1 MGTKYRVTS
10 DLHYWHKNI
19 LNFESSKRF
28 RGDLYKTV
36 EQMNQDLTVK
46 FNHGADANT
55 VTFVLGDFCFGHGKQ
70 VIKRLEEILDELVGH
85 IVLVKGNH
93 DNFDAI
99 KTFKKRGHD
108 VCDYYEF
115 NDYEQKICMSHYPFA
130 AWNKSHYGSVF
141 LHGHCHGSYSAKG
154 RILDVGWDVHGRI
167 LGLPEA
173 YQMCMEKD
181 VFTADGH

>member
-28 RGDLYKTV
+28 HSDLYKTV

-46 FNHGADANT
+46 FNHGADADT
-55 VTFVLGDFCFGHGKQ
+55 VTFVLGDFCFGRGKQ

-93 DNFDAI
+93 D
-99 KTFKKRGHD
+99 
-108 VCDYYEF
+108 
-115 NDYEQKICMSHYPFA
+115 
-130 AWNKSHYGSVF
+130 KSHYGSVF

-167 LGLPEA
+167 LELPEA

-181 VFTADGH
+181 IFTADGH